1 MEAERRSWMRRRFL
15 WHNWVMLGLLALALV
30 MSLAG
35 LLLTLLAGQ
44 MINAAAEQT
53 MTQVFAI
60 VGTLVSV
67 GLHMAEFWYM

>member
-1 MEAERRSWMRRRFL
+1 
-15 WHNWVMLGLLALALV
+15 MLGLLALALV

-35 LLLTLLAGQ
+35 LLLTLFAGQ

-67 GLHMAEFWYM
+67 GLHMAEFWYV